1 MNKKAIIL
9 GISVLMISSN
19 FQAVSA
25 EIFFPS
31 TNVRLDGVSTYCI
44 ITPEDEI
51 SQEKN
56 TEWAELAKD
65 AVLDWEQNLKNA
77 EFENDSMWEMNV
89 KIISEE
95 NDDQCDIKIKFQDKP
110 ALLDTVAGYFSWPP
124 GKIVVYY
131 LQPKFCNLVNP
142 CYDDK
147 TLKSDETI
155 YAIVIHELGHSL
167 GLDHYVSDDND
178 INKKWQTGN
187 EIPPSAMIPTIP
199 RNSGLLQIT
208 DIDVQKVREIY
219 GPDGFFAFSEGSI
232 PPPQP
237 EPTPEP
243 TPEPIIPL
251 SPVTALS
258 ISQKVIEADKY
269 NRQIITLSGKISQDE
284 YHRGLPVII
293 TIHKP
298 DYSVEVL
305 KIKTTGVGYFET
317 LLIFNDES
325 VRGIY
330 RISASYLEQVD
341 KNMDITFEVIDK
353 KLDSSSKS
361 SSGPQILDSS
371 QSQKKSEQNN
381 KKIPEWVKNNARWW
395 ATEQIGDHAFVS
407 GIQYLIEKNILQT
420 PDLDETPSQI
430 FRGMPVW
437 VKNLAG
443 YWAEGIIDDDEF
455 INGIQYLVKS
465 GIIKVS

>member
-1 MNKKAIIL
+1 
-9 GISVLMISSN
+9 
-19 FQAVSA
+19 
-25 EIFFPS
+25 
-31 TNVRLDGVSTYCI
+31 
-44 ITPEDEI
+44 
-51 SQEKN
+51 
-56 TEWAELAKD
+56 
-65 AVLDWEQNLKNA
+65 
-77 EFENDSMWEMNV
+77 
-89 KIISEE
+89 
-95 NDDQCDIKIKFQDKP
+95 
-110 ALLDTVAGYFSWPP
+110 
-124 GKIVVYY
+124 
-131 LQPKFCNLVNP
+131 
-142 CYDDK
+142 
-147 TLKSDETI
+147 
-155 YAIVIHELGHSL
+155 
-167 GLDHYVSDDND
+167 
-178 INKKWQTGN
+178 
-187 EIPPSAMIPTIP
+187 
-199 RNSGLLQIT
+199 
-208 DIDVQKVREIY
+208 
-219 GPDGFFAFSEGSI
+219 
-232 PPPQP
+232 
-237 EPTPEP
+237 
-243 TPEPIIPL
+243 
-251 SPVTALS
+251 
-258 ISQKVIEADKY
+258 
-269 NRQIITLSGKISQDE
+269 
-284 YHRGLPVII
+284 
-293 TIHKP
+293 
-298 DYSVEVL
+298 L